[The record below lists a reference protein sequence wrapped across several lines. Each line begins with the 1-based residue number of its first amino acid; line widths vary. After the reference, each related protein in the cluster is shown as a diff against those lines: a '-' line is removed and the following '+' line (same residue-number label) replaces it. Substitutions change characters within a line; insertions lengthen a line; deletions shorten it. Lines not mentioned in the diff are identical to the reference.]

1 VSADEQPRLAKFAD
15 GNSITFPLLIDSS
28 GEVIDR
34 YGIRNPRSTDAVLPH
49 PTALVLDRDG
59 RVRSKRI
66 DVDYRVR
73 PPAEDLVEAV
83 RALSRA
89 GADPPETAD
98 PSGPA

>member
-1 VSADEQPRLAKFAD
+1 VSPDERSRLAQFAE
-15 GNSITFPLLIDSS
+15 GNDITYPLLMDSS

-34 YGIRNPRSTDAVLPH
+34 YGIRNHQSTEAVLPH

-59 RVRSKRI
+59 RVRYQRV

-73 PPAEDLVEAV
+73 PPAQDLVDAV
-83 RALSRA
+83 RALSSPA
-89 GADPPETAD
+89 ADPPGTGD